1 VASDAALRY
10 NSVMKTRVCLLLCT
24 FLISAFTMADVV
36 ECENGDRYNGK
47 VLLLNEKE
55 LRLTNDIQGIITIP
69 RQKILSI
76 SLRMGTPAKRAV
88 GDVQNSL
95 TNGGIQLDPSS
106 VAKVQQQFLSDANP
120 EANELFQQM
129 VQGLMT
135 GKMDVNDVRNKAQG
149 TLEQLRQFQKELGQ
163 DEEGEL
169 LGSYV
174 NILEAFLKNASQR
187 TNTTSVPDI
196 LKEPLPP
203 PNEPKR

>member
-10 NSVMKTRVCLLLCT
+10 NSVMKTRLCLLLCT
-24 FLISAFTMADVV
+24 FLISAFAMADVV

-88 GDVQNSL
+88 EDVQNSL

-135 GKMDVNDVRNKAQG
+135 GKMDVNDIRNKAQG

>member
-1 VASDAALRY
+1 
-10 NSVMKTRVCLLLCT
+10 MKTRLCLLLCT
-24 FLISAFTMADVV
+24 FLISAFAMADVV

-76 SLRMGTPAKRAV
+76 SLRMGTPAKRAA

-135 GKMDVNDVRNKAQG
+135 GKMDVNDIRNKAQG

-169 LGSYV
+169 LGSYA